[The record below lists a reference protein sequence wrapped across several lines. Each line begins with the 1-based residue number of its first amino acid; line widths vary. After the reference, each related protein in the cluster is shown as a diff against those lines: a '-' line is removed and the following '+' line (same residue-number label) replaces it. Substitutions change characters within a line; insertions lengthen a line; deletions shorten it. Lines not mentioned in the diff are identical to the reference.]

1 MLFPADRAL
10 WAQHKASLTRPP
22 GPAEPGARRSIQSK
36 ASSGEGGKD
45 GPVPAVAA
53 NPEPAGEGPT
63 SLGQPSLLDDDA
75 SSLADMSST
84 STYNRLDS
92 RQVGFLV

>member
-1 MLFPADRAL
+1 MLFPSDRAL
-10 WAQHKASLTRPP
+10 WTQHKASLTQTP
-22 GPAEPGARRSIQSK
+22 GPAEPGARRSLQTK

-45 GPVPAVAA
+45 GPTSAVAA
-53 NPEPAGEGPT
+53 PPEPAGEGAA

-84 STYNRLDS
+84 STCNRLHKHM
-92 RQVGFLV
+92 